1 MTAERKTI
9 WSERLRTPA
18 GIGTDTAFSQETASK
33 FNPSCLS
40 RTVLS
45 MWYVHGAVRTGC
57 TEQSVNSVVDSCCS
71 MSPSTGEWLLGDQ
84 NHGKPQVGSDHYL
97 DALLD
102 FWQAMNTEA
111 DRTSIPLPFAAGRIR
126 ILSVCTVSSGHP
138 RVLFALLAFGALGH
152 GYGVALLLYYCRLVC
167 E

>member
-111 DRTSIPLPFAAGRIR
+111 DRTSIPPSLCCWAHPDPIR
-126 ILSVCTVSSGHP
+126 VYCFFRPSACTVCSAGLWGLGP
-138 RVLFALLAFGALGH
+138 WIWRGAPS
-152 GYGVALLLYYCRLVC
+152 LLL
-167 E
+167 